1 MPAQKQLKAGLEG
14 LVKDNANGRSLVE
27 NHPGA
32 PELGAVR
39 MTGKPDSESKAG
51 DFGACCKFN
60 TSN

>member
-14 LVKDNANGRSLVE
+14 LVKDNATGRTLADQ
-27 NHPGA
+27 HPGA
-32 PELGAVR
+32 PESAINK
-39 MTGKPDSESKAG
+39 TGKADSQSRAG